1 MTGNILRYKGY
12 YTRIEYSSED
22 KLLHGKIEGISDFI
36 DFESYSAESIEH
48 VFHTA
53 VDHYLNNCNERGTK
67 PEKSYS
73 GMFNVRIKPDLH
85 RRISNIAFKKDI
97 TLNKAV
103 EIAIQEY
110 ANKNI

>member
-53 VDHYLNNCNERGTK
+53 VDYYLNNCNERGEK

>member
-53 VDHYLNNCNERGTK
+53 VDYYLNNCNQKGTK

>member
-1 MTGNILRYKGY
+1 MIGNILRYKGY

-53 VDHYLNNCNERGTK
+53 VDYYLNNCNERGTK

>member
-53 VDHYLNNCNERGTK
+53 VDYYLNNCNERGTK

-85 RRISNIAFKKDI
+85 RRISNIAFKENI

-110 ANKNI
+110 ANNNI

>member
-1 MTGNILRYKGY
+1 
-12 YTRIEYSSED
+12 
-22 KLLHGKIEGISDFI
+22 
-36 DFESYSAESIEH
+36 
-48 VFHTA
+48 
-53 VDHYLNNCNERGTK
+53 
-67 PEKSYS
+67 
-73 GMFNVRIKPDLH
+73 MFNVRIKPDLH